1 MTALASSDVPIFD
14 GTNEYRFRE
23 ELAKLYSRIKLMGSK
38 ATDDA
43 IIEYIIAHC
52 FPGAEH
58 VRSTA
63 KEWQRVTKSAKQPI
77 LFVNFLNHL
86 KDVWGYANTTVTLQH
101 LYALSHRYKGMPI
114 TNPWWEGI
122 VANFKRLQSRMATK
136 PTDPEMVDFVMAP
149 MSDTMKNGVA
159 ETIYRFRQTAAIKA
173 SMAAASGS
181 TAASVLVESVGGSGI
196 ATQPTEGAP
205 SININ
210 DVERPFTLDEVEAA
224 VRSYLKVMRQ
234 FTVFGM
240 EERGA
245 GVVDPVAEVLAKGAF
260 GFPGWQSGF
269 GGGQLGEGFGQ
280 MGGFNMGHQAMGGV
294 HGIDVLGGVGGEN
307 LEKARLEE
315 QSKADNFARL
325 MSTPPPKN
333 PAQPQASTQ
342 PGKQVRF
349 ADPKQDQALQDLTL
363 QFQDM
368 KLFVNKVNKQL
379 DVLTN
384 AILKPSQAVKA
395 KNPPGEKTATGLF
408 HEVDSMVMGTAAS
421 QGVRCYYCGLP
432 GHYKDQC
439 EILVKDIL
447 AGAKVIIAPD
457 RRLHWVVT
465 DVETGVRKLGEEV
478 KGHRE
483 GARHHVMEVGEDPTY
498 QAALSQVDFSLTI
511 EGYAFSLGSAL
522 ATEGTPRCKSP
533 PGASEPVVTGETT
546 EEILVVEVQSFSP
559 SIAPSDVSEAEA
571 LRVVESLNMEGIGKP
586 GDGVPVWV
594 ICEEVAKAR
603 GTAVV
608 DVQVKRVRDPLDEG
622 EQPPRVAIDWPPKPG
637 QAVVYPRRMDRPSK
651 TTTIEPTILQPRIPL
666 PTGIRTGTHTN
677 PTVTATVPTVQQD
690 VDEDAEMGEEGDAQ
704 GKRSRRRKKKK
715 SLGAEK
721 SADKA
726 TTLEAGSVERGGS
739 VGPGGSETVNEA
751 GIHLTQGELLVVI
764 DKLFNQSVD
773 ASMTWGQ
780 FLAFSPRAVRMVMD
794 RIKAR
799 KVPFDAIPEGPDGMA
814 VDEAVLAAFNTKAVP
829 EEDMYDR
836 FLSCFLDEI
845 DLDKVTGGKITA
857 ERAGQGA
864 DGVTVESNSL
874 DVVNVMNYKVS
885 VDDVLSFSTELAE
898 EDGGEFGRP
907 EHNYETRCKV
917 CPTSKSVLGPD
928 AVYLEKVTLDGG
940 SQVITET
947 SWSGARLPVGI
958 FGFTYFVQAFIIDDR
973 IDPKPPFGLL
983 LGQPFLDLARAET
996 SWSENGDQWTRFRS
1010 QQDPKLTLKAKTVDL
1025 PHLRQRRK
1033 PEGGPG
1039 RYEGPVGSHG
1049 HASRHPRPGHNQPSL
1064 NEAKGMTNKRGIN
1077 AQEGRAS
1084 FRGETGTVSEWGES
1098 DWTAGV
1104 DSFTVKLDGAAHLE
1118 ADGST
1123 FKGVLRG
1130 LAEDGWDVATAMVGV
1145 QGKLGRILKKKGVL
1159 GKEDSVSAVVTAAHS
1174 MDTRTLL
1181 KVASLL
1187 REEGVASRPLDCEL
1201 LDWCGEVAGLG
1212 RMGFGE
1218 VLLRKKKGGWW
1229 TA

>member
-294 HGIDVLGGVGGEN
+294 HGIDVLGGVGGRIWR
-307 LEKARLEE
+307 KR
-315 QSKADNFARL
+315 
-325 MSTPPPKN
+325 
-333 PAQPQASTQ
+333 
-342 PGKQVRF
+342 
-349 ADPKQDQALQDLTL
+349 DPKQDQALQDLTL

-677 PTVTATVPTVQQD
+677 PTVTATVPTVQQGPGLSVEESFPRTPTDNVVAD

-721 SADKA
+721 SAEKRQRWK
-726 TTLEAGSVERGGS
+726 LEVLRG
-739 VGPGGSETVNEA
+739 EDQ

-917 CPTSKSVLGPD
+917 VCASPSVPHVKVGLGPD

-940 SQVITET
+940 SQVITVRLSIYERVAAT
-947 SWSGARLPVGI
+947 AGIEEGASISMRGAHGHTRKLVGLVPRLPVGI

-1010 QQDPKLTLKAKTVDL
+1010 QQDPKLALKAKTVDL

-1077 AQEGRAS
+1077 AQEGRVS

-1145 QGKLGRILKKKGVL
+1145 QGKLGRILKKKG
-1159 GKEDSVSAVVTAAHS
+1159 
-1174 MDTRTLL
+1174 
-1181 KVASLL
+1181 
-1187 REEGVASRPLDCEL
+1187 C
-1201 LDWCGEVAGLG
+1201 
-1212 RMGFGE
+1212 FG
-1218 VLLRKKKGGWW
+1218 
-1229 TA
+1229 

>member
-196 ATQPTEGAP
+196 ATQPSGGAP
-205 SININ
+205 SISIN

-245 GVVDPVAEVLAKGAF
+245 GVVDPVTEVLAKGAF
-260 GFPGWQSGF
+260 GSPGWQSGF
-269 GGGQLGEGFGQ
+269 GGVQLGEGFGQ

-294 HGIDVLGGVGGEN
+294 HGIDILGGVGGEN
-307 LEKARLEE
+307 LLEKARLEE

-325 MSTPPPKN
+325 MSTTPSKN
-333 PAQPQASTQ
+333 PSQPQASTQ

-465 DVETGVRKLGEEV
+465 DVETGARKLGEEV

-533 PGASEPVVTGETT
+533 PGASESVVTGETT

-651 TTTIEPTILQPRIPL
+651 TTTIEPTTLQPRIPL
-666 PTGIRTGTHTN
+666 PTGIKTGTHTN
-677 PTVTATVPTVQQD
+677 PTVTATVPTVQQGPGLSVEESFPRAPADNVVAD

-715 SLGAEK
+715 SSGAEK
-721 SADKA
+721 SAEKA

-739 VGPGGSETVNEA
+739 VGPGGSETGNEA
-751 GIHLTQGELLVVI
+751 SKPLGPSISLPAPPPQDYAMRRGIHLTQGELLVVI

-814 VDEAVLAAFNTKAVP
+814 VDEAVLAAFNTKAV
-829 EEDMYDR
+829 
-836 FLSCFLDEI
+836 
-845 DLDKVTGGKITA
+845 TGGKITA

-917 CPTSKSVLGPD
+917 VCASPRGLSG
-928 AVYLEKVTLDGG
+928 KVTLDGG
-940 SQVITET
+940 SQVITVRLSIYERVAAT
-947 SWSGARLPVGI
+947 AGIEEGASISMRGAHGHTRKLVGLVPRLPVGI

-983 LGQPFLDLARAET
+983 WANPSWILREQRPRGRRMVTSGRVFEVSKTPNSPLKPRRWMYATRTTIQHVEFPSSKSDAQRQLRLFLVKPRRTILAGT
-996 SWSENGDQWTRFRS
+996 GT
-1010 QQDPKLTLKAKTVDL
+1010 LTFLRL

-1049 HASRHPRPGHNQPSL
+1049 H
-1064 NEAKGMTNKRGIN
+1064 
-1077 AQEGRAS
+1077 
-1084 FRGETGTVSEWGES
+1084 GEKTSVP
-1098 DWTAGV
+1098 
-1104 DSFTVKLDGAAHLE
+1104 
-1118 ADGST
+1118 
-1123 FKGVLRG
+1123 VL
-1130 LAEDGWDVATAMVGV
+1130 VG
-1145 QGKLGRILKKKGVL
+1145 
-1159 GKEDSVSAVVTAAHS
+1159 
-1174 MDTRTLL
+1174 RTLL
-1181 KVASLL
+1181 
-1187 REEGVASRPLDCEL
+1187 
-1201 LDWCGEVAGLG
+1201 
-1212 RMGFGE
+1212 FGS
-1218 VLLRKKKGGWW
+1218 VRILFSCF
-1229 TA
+1229 

>member
-52 FPGAEH
+52 FPGAEY
-58 VRSTA
+58 
-63 KEWQRVTKSAKQPI
+63 
-77 LFVNFLNHL
+77 
-86 KDVWGYANTTVTLQH
+86 VWGYANTTVTLQH

-677 PTVTATVPTVQQD
+677 PTVTATVPTVQQGPGLSVEESFPRAPTDNVVAD

-917 CPTSKSVLGPD
+917 VCASPSVPHVKVGLGPD

-940 SQVITET
+940 SQVITVRLSIYERVAAT
-947 SWSGARLPVGI
+947 AGIEEGASISMRGAHGHTRKLVGLVPRLPVGI

-1010 QQDPKLTLKAKTVDL
+1010 QQDPKLALKAKTVDV
-1025 PHLRQRRK
+1025 RDK
-1033 PEGGPG
+1033 D
-1039 RYEGPVGSHG
+1039 
-1049 HASRHPRPGHNQPSL
+1049 NQYNMS
-1064 NEAKGMTNKRGIN
+1064 
-1077 AQEGRAS
+1077 S
-1084 FRGETGTVSEWGES
+1084 FRQARADAQRQASPVSR
-1098 DWTAGV
+1098 
-1104 DSFTVKLDGAAHLE
+1104 E
-1118 ADGST
+1118 A
-1123 FKGVLRG
+1123 
-1130 LAEDGWDVATAMVGV
+1130 
-1145 QGKLGRILKKKGVL
+1145 
-1159 GKEDSVSAVVTAAHS
+1159 
-1174 MDTRTLL
+1174 
-1181 KVASLL
+1181 
-1187 REEGVASRPLDCEL
+1187 
-1201 LDWCGEVAGLG
+1201 
-1212 RMGFGE
+1212 
-1218 VLLRKKKGGWW
+1218 
-1229 TA
+1229 